1 MFKTIPKMK
10 KLTKNLI
17 HTFITSSLVLSPLT
31 SIKADTIDTI
41 KRAFSY
47 AVAEDPTKVVSGG
60 NSQINIYKIDST
72 GAATL
77 VVENL
82 YPDGGPGTF
91 SADQYAV
98 DAAEGKIYFRE
109 PPRGGNLPLRARV
122 FDIKTETLADDWVT
136 ISGMPDG
143 AMPIFVTMPT
153 ATKDQINKQCE
164 SDDGSTCNAN
174 SNEITLGGTG
184 TDELMKVDANGISTG
199 GASGKSLVKYVG
211 DELHIGQNSWI
222 TKEEHGR
229 QKVYAKDANGNPIPI
244 DYTNGTKLLIN
255 GRDIEQSINNVG
267 ALSAALTGL
276 PTVPTDTTLAC
287 GLGTGTH
294 GGDFA
299 FSGGCA
305 SKVNEKLSINYAASI
320 TMPGQD
326 YAGDFEDTFSAR
338 AGFVWKLGKAT
349 KPTQIS
355 MKATKKL
362 KEEIADLKENNKN
375 IIAQNNA
382 LLERLERLE
391 KIALSE
397 TKSQDLATMKLP

>member
-1 MFKTIPKMK
+1 MK

-17 HTFITSSLVLSPLT
+17 HTFIASSLVLSPLT
-31 SIKADTIDTI
+31 SIKAETIDTI

-109 PPRGGNLPLRARV
+109 PPRGGSLPLRARV
-122 FDIKTETLADDWVT
+122 FDVKTETLADDWVT

-143 AMPIFVTMPT
+143 AMPIFVSMPT

-255 GRDIEQSINNVG
+255 GRDVEQSINNVG

-305 SKVNEKLSINYAASI
+305 SKVNEKLSINYAASM

-338 AGFVWKLGKAT
+338 AGFVWKLGKAI

-355 MKATKKL
+355 MK
-362 KEEIADLKENNKN
+362 EKENFKKKIESLEEKNK
-375 IIAQNNA
+375 Q
-382 LLERLERLE
+382 LLSRLERLE
-391 KIALSE
+391 KFALKE
-397 TKSQDLATMKLP
+397 IKSKDLATYKIK